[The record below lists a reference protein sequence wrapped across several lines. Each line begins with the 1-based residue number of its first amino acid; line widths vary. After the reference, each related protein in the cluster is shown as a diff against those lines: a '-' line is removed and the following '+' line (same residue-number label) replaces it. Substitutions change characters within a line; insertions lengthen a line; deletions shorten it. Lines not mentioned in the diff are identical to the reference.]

1 MPSGASACRG
11 ASGLEEM
18 EAQSRWTETARLCT
32 ATATLCHRPSK
43 RDATAFPVKTALTN
57 AAPGALA

>member
-1 MPSGASACRG
+1 M
-11 ASGLEEM
+11 EEM